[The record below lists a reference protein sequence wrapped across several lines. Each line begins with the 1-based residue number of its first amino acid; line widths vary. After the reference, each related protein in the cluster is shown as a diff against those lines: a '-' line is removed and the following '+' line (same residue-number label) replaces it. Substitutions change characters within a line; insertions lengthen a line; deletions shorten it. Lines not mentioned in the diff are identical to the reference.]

1 MGTTKSW
8 RLDGSDDFFLPFRF
22 FFWLSDFLFQLQHGG
37 NLQGSSR
44 ITPLICMYIYV
55 YRLTMHHSDMSV
67 ESGNQN

>member
-1 MGTTKSW
+1 MVQMI
-8 RLDGSDDFFLPFRF
+8 FFCLSVF

-44 ITPLICMYIYV
+44 ITPLICIYI

-67 ESGNQN
+67 ESGN